1 MSFRNFAESV
11 YTRLLRWQLT
21 YIPMHVA
28 IIPDGNRRFA
38 NANGKDTGYGH
49 RLGADTTERVLD
61 WMSELG
67 IRHITF
73 YAFST
78 ENFKRPEDA
87 KAELLRLF
95 IEKFGDIVEDRR
107 VYENQIN
114 ITVIGDRSLLDP
126 ELLEKVEA
134 AEEATRNHSRYY
146 VHFALAYGGRNEIV
160 TTAQRIVS
168 DVRSGKLIPEE
179 ITPDAV
185 TRRMYPEIPM
195 PPVDLIIRTAND
207 RRTSNFL
214 PWLANGNEAAV
225 CFCTPT
231 WPEFRYVDMLRA
243 LRTYDQRM
251 QGA

>member
-1 MSFRNFAESV
+1 M

-28 IIPDGNRRFA
+28 IIQDGNRRFA
-38 NANGKDTGYGH
+38 KAHGKDTGYGH

-78 ENFKRPEDA
+78 ENFKRPEDE

-126 ELLEKVEA
+126 ALLEKVEA

-168 DVRSGKLIPEE
+168 DVRSGKLMPEE

-185 TRRMYPEIPM
+185 TRRMYPEMPM

-243 LRTYDQRM
+243 LRRYDQRM

>member
-1 MSFRNFAESV
+1 MYA
-11 YTRLLRWQLT
+11 RLLRWQLK

-28 IIPDGNRRFA
+28 IIQDGNRRFA
-38 NANGKDTGYGH
+38 KAHGKDTGYGH

-78 ENFKRPEDA
+78 ENFKRPEDE
-87 KAELLRLF
+87 KTELLRLF
-95 IEKFGDIVEDRR
+95 IEKFGGIVEDRR

-126 ELLEKVEA
+126 ALLEKVEA

-160 TTAQRIVS
+160 TTARRIVS
-168 DVRSGKLIPEE
+168 DVRAGKLMPEE

-185 TRRMYPEIPM
+185 TRRMYPEMLM